1 MRSWACEICCIMTV
15 IVCSRIQVILVDKAY
30 SELPQASDEFPV
42 IVWLDGSLSNPHWV
56 VDRAEMVLGR
66 DETCDIVIPVRQISR
81 QHLRILMEGGNAFV
95 EDMRSKNGSWVNG
108 YRLTGMRELEDG
120 DEIRIAK
127 DIRLRFVGSGATA
140 PSTTRVLPDV
150 IPSGAMTGLR
160 MRLDPE
166 TREVRIQNALL
177 DPPLSLPQYRLLEIL
192 FLSQGGVCSRN
203 DVVDAV
209 WPEAMGE
216 GVSEQAIDALV
227 RRLRDR
233 LSQVDSEHQYIVTV
247 RGHGFRLDNPQEELP
262 D

>member
-1 MRSWACEICCIMTV
+1 MSQT
-15 IVCSRIQVILVDKAY
+15 
-30 SELPQASDEFPV
+30 SDEFPV

-56 VDRAEMVLGR
+56 VDSPEMVLGR
-66 DETCDIVIPVRQISR
+66 DDGCDIVIPVRQISR
-81 QHLRILMEGGNAFV
+81 QHVKIMLEGGACV
-95 EDMRSKNGSWVNG
+95 IEDMRSKNGTWVNG

-166 TREVRIQNALL
+166 SRQVVIRDEPV

-192 FLSQGGVCSRN
+192 FASQGGVCSRE

-209 WPEAMGE
+209 WPDAMGL

-233 LSQVDSEHQYIVTV
+233 LAEIDSEHQYIVTV
-247 RGHGFRLDNPQEELP
+247 RGHGFRLDNPRDEAAE
-262 D
+262 

>member
-1 MRSWACEICCIMTV
+1 MS
-15 IVCSRIQVILVDKAY
+15 
-30 SELPQASDEFPV
+30 QATDEFPV

-56 VDRAEMVLGR
+56 VDRAEMILGR
-66 DETCDIVIPVRQISR
+66 DDSSDIVIPVRQISR
-81 QHLRILMEGGNAFV
+81 QHLRIMMQGGSAVV
-95 EDMRSKNGSWVNG
+95 EDLRSKNGTWVNG

-160 MRLDPE
+160 MKLDPE
-166 TREVRIQNALL
+166 SREVRINDTPL

-192 FLSQGGVCSRN
+192 FASQGGVCSRN

-209 WPEAMGE
+209 WPDAMGL

-233 LSQVDSEHQYIVTV
+233 LTEIDSEHQYIVTV
-247 RGHGFRLDNPQEELP
+247 RGHGFRLDNPQEE
-262 D
+262 

>member
-1 MRSWACEICCIMTV
+1 MSQT
-15 IVCSRIQVILVDKAY
+15 
-30 SELPQASDEFPV
+30 SDEFPV

-56 VDRAEMVLGR
+56 VDSPEMVLGR
-66 DETCDIVIPVRQISR
+66 DDGCDIVIPVRQISR
-81 QHLRILMEGGNAFV
+81 QHVKIMLEGGACV
-95 EDMRSKNGSWVNG
+95 IEDMRSKNGTWVNG
-108 YRLTGMRELEDG
+108 YRLTGMRQLEDG

-127 DIRLRFVGSGATA
+127 DIRLRYVGSGATA

-166 TREVRIQNALL
+166 SREVVIRDETV

-192 FLSQGGVCSRN
+192 FASQGGVCSRN
-203 DVVDAV
+203 DVMDAV
-209 WPEAMGE
+209 WPDAMGL

-233 LSQVDSEHQYIVTV
+233 LAEIDSEHQYIVTV
-247 RGHGFRLDNPQEELP
+247 RGHGFRLDNPQDEAAE
-262 D
+262 

>member
-1 MRSWACEICCIMTV
+1 MS
-15 IVCSRIQVILVDKAY
+15 
-30 SELPQASDEFPV
+30 QASDEFPV

-56 VDRAEMVLGR
+56 VDSPEMVLGR
-66 DETCDIVIPVRQISR
+66 DDGCDIVIPVRQISR
-81 QHLRILMEGGNAFV
+81 QHVRIMLEGGACV
-95 EDMRSKNGSWVNG
+95 IEDMRSKNGTWVNG

-166 TREVRIQNALL
+166 SRQVVIRDQPVN
-177 DPPLSLPQYRLLEIL
+177 PPLSLPQYRLLEIL
-192 FLSQGGVCSRN
+192 FVSQGGVCSRK
-203 DVVDAV
+203 DVIDAV
-209 WPEAMGE
+209 WPDEESE
-216 GVSEQAIDALV
+216 GISEQAIDALV

-233 LSQVDSEHQYIVTV
+233 LAEIDSDHQYIVTV
-247 RGHGFRLDNPQEELP
+247 RGHGFRLDNPRDEAP
-262 D
+262 A

>member
-1 MRSWACEICCIMTV
+1 M
-15 IVCSRIQVILVDKAY
+15 
-30 SELPQASDEFPV
+30 PQGTDESPV

-66 DETCDIVIPVRQISR
+66 EETCDIVIPVRQISR
-81 QHLRILMEGGNAFV
+81 QHLRIVKEGGSALI
-95 EDMRSKNGSWVNG
+95 EDLRSKNGTWVNG
-108 YRLTGMRELEDG
+108 YRLTGIRELEDG

-150 IPSGAMTGLR
+150 IPSSALTGLR

-166 TREVRIQNALL
+166 TRQVHIKDEII

-192 FLSQGGVCSRN
+192 FASQGGVCSRN

-209 WPEAMGE
+209 WPEAMGA
-216 GVSEQAIDALV
+216 GVSEQAIDAMV
-227 RRLRDR
+227 RRLRER
-233 LSQVDSEHQYIVTV
+233 LAAVDSEHQYIVTV
-247 RGHGFRLDNPQEELP
+247 RGHGFRLDNPQEESAE
-262 D
+262 

>member
-1 MRSWACEICCIMTV
+1 MP
-15 IVCSRIQVILVDKAY
+15 QG
-30 SELPQASDEFPV
+30 SEEHPV
-42 IVWLDGSLSNPHWV
+42 IVWLDGSLSNPHWLL
-56 VDRAEMVLGR
+56 DRAEMVLGR
-66 DETCDIVIPVRQISR
+66 EETCDIVIPVRQISR
-81 QHLRILMEGGNAFV
+81 QHLRILMEGGSAIV
-95 EDMRSKNGSWVNG
+95 EDLRSKNGTWVNG

-150 IPSGAMTGLR
+150 IPSSAMSGLR
-160 MRLDPE
+160 MMLDPE
-166 TREVRIQNALL
+166 TREVRIKDEII

-192 FLSQGGVCSRN
+192 FASQGGVCSRN

-209 WPEAMGE
+209 WPETMGA

-233 LSQVDSEHQYIVTV
+233 LAAVDSEHQYIVTV
-247 RGHGFRLDNPQEELP
+247 RGHGFRLDNPQEEKAE
-262 D
+262 

>member
-1 MRSWACEICCIMTV
+1 V
-15 IVCSRIQVILVDKAY
+15 ISVQNASTD
-30 SELPQASDEFPV
+30 LPQATDEFPV
-42 IVWLDGSLSNPHWV
+42 IVWLDGSLSNPHWLL
-56 VDRAEMVLGR
+56 DRAEMVIGR
-66 DETCDIVIPVRQISR
+66 EESCDIVIPVRQISR
-81 QHLRILMEGGNAFV
+81 QHLRVIMEGGSAVV
-95 EDMRSKNGSWVNG
+95 EDLRSKNGTWVNG

-150 IPSGAMTGLR
+150 IPSSAMSGLR
-160 MRLDPE
+160 MMLDPE
-166 TREVRIQNALL
+166 TREVRIKDEII

-192 FLSQGGVCSRN
+192 FASQGGVCSRN

-209 WPEAMGE
+209 WPETLGE

-233 LSQVDSEHQYIVTV
+233 LAQVDSEHQYIVTV
-247 RGHGFRLDNPQEELP
+247 RGHGFRLDNPQDVSAE
-262 D
+262 